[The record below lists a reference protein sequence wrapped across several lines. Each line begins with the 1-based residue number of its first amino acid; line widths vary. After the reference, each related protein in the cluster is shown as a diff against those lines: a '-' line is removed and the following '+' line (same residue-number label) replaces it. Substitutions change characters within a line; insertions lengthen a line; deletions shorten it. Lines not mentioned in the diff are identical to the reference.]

1 MTIHLVTLTPI
12 AKADLDEISMWLAS
26 ESPARAAL
34 VLARL
39 ESAILSLARF
49 PDRHARAP
57 EGDAAG
63 LPIRHVTV
71 SGYRVLYSVRGRSVM
86 ILRVGHGARRSLPI
100 DKGS

>member
-12 AKADLDEISMWLAS
+12 ADADLDEITAWLAA

-34 VLARL
+34 VLARI
-39 ESAILSLARF
+39 EAAILSLARF

-63 LPIRHVTV
+63 VPIRHVSV
-71 SGYRVLYSVRGRSVM
+71 SDYRVLYCVRGRSVVV
-86 ILRVGHGARRSLPI
+86 LRVGHGARRSLPI